1 MGADQHRT
9 KKSEAT
15 LVFCA
20 LTIAWELQMIV
31 ESRVFVM
38 P

>member
-1 MGADQHRT
+1 MGTDQHRA

-20 LTIAWELQMIV
+20 LTITWEWQMIV